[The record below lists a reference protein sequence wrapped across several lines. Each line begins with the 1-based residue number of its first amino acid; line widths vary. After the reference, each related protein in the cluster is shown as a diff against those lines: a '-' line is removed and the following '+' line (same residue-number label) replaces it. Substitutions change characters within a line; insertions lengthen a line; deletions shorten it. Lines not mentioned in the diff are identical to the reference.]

1 MFLVPPFR
9 LQKTE
14 YAIYHRLLQS
24 QLSPSGGCKIECRC
38 KALHQHKHKALCL
51 CSVKSA
57 AVRSYSSLSLPHR
70 PAQRL
75 HHSLY
80 SMSTHNTVNNTVNN
94 TERHVTQTERQVS
107 SPERSCLVVTDGNL
121 LIPRGLKC
129 QKRQCECVCVCV

>member
-38 KALHQHKHKALCL
+38 KELHQHKHKALCL
-51 CSVKSA
+51 CSKSVKSA

-70 PAQRL
+70 PVQRL

-80 SMSTHNTVNNTVNN
+80 SMSTHNTVNNT
-94 TERHVTQTERQVS
+94 ERYVTQTESQVS
-107 SPERSCLVVTDGNL
+107 SPKRSCLVVTDGTE
-121 LIPRGLKC
+121 GLKC
-129 QKRQCECVCVCV
+129 QKRQCECVCV